1 MNRGAEIRGR
11 VPLATV
17 QEEALADASGE
28 LTRWA
33 REYETIY
40 ILRPDVATEDGEK
53 IANRIAETVERLAG
67 KITKVDNWGKRKLAY
82 VIEKHTRG
90 IFVYVRYVGYNDLVA
105 ELERNLRLFDN
116 VVRFQ
121 TIVLRDMVDLAQVE
135 VDPEDVKFVPIEQ
148 GDEEPEP
155 DAAER
160 LGMSEQRARADR
172 GAEEGSED
180 ESDFGGEAGAREDD
194 TDEDE

>member
-1 MNRGAEIRGR
+1 
-11 VPLATV
+11 
-17 QEEALADASGE
+17 LADASGG

-40 ILRPDVATEDGEK
+40 ILRPDVTSEDAEK
-53 IANRIAETVERLAG
+53 IATRIAETVERLTG

-82 VIEKHTRG
+82 VIQKHTRG

-116 VVRFQ
+116 VIRFQ

-135 VDPEDVKFVPIEQ
+135 VDPEEVKFVPIEE
-148 GDEEPEP
+148 GDDEPEP

-160 LGMSEQRARADR
+160 LGMGEGRNRPER
-172 GAEEGSED
+172 AEESSDEDAEYGDAGD
-180 ESDFGGEAGAREDD
+180 ESD